1 MRILQAVGPGV
12 RPPARAVLLR
22 ASASFQPHPTMDKIV
37 RREFRGNWLLFWV
50 LCLTVIGLPLALLY
64 LLNGTVEIHSEC
76 KDAETTIEKIRTRR

>member
-1 MRILQAVGPGV
+1 MAKPECLRGPPRG
-12 RPPARAVLLR
+12 RTL
-22 ASASFQPHPTMDKIV
+22 SSDPTSGMMDKIV

-76 KDAETTIEKIRTRR
+76 KDAETAIEKIRTRR